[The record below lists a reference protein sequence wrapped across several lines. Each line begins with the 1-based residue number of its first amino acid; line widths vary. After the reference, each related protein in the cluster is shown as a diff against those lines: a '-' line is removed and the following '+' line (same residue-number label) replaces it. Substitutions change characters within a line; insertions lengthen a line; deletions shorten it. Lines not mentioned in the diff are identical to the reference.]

1 MPVGTLDPL
10 PWYRAEPGVGN
21 KLVGAGKHADRVQ
34 LARLIPVLEDVDS
47 QRHQAAHG
55 GNRKS
60 GPEQPP
66 GRPEDQRE
74 AARQEAGHDDRH
86 RHPGHRAA
94 MEGMRRLPVATRL
107 LLRDLLLLAR
117 VLLPDRAGEA
127 ALILRGAAEVAL
139 ALRGAAVD
147 ARLHL
152 VRHAGCSS
160 RAAYP
165 PVPIIV
171 DSALVT
177 RAPGPCRARLTHRL
191 GFTPRLAYHGCIYG
205 VPVSHRAV
213 GLPGKCYPD
222 CGSAANRSPARRS
235 ARSANRSASHYR

>member
-1 MPVGTLDPL
+1 MSPCARSVIR
-10 PWYRAEPGVGN
+10 RASS
-21 KLVGAGKHADRVQ
+21 ADRVSSGAGGEG
-34 LARLIPVLEDVDS
+34 LATSLKLAGLIPVLEDVDS

-55 GNRKS
+55 GNRKA
-60 GPEQPP
+60 GPEA
-66 GRPEDQRE
+66 QR
-74 AARQEAGHDDRH
+74 APARQEAGHDDRH

-139 ALRGAAVD
+139 ALRGAALD